1 VSSHW
6 LPLVF
11 GSVSLMFSFNER
23 RPHYRN
29 PSLAVASFF
38 AGWLRAE
45 LALQLLL
52 LEGLLLAWFARS
64 GMLRSWPGGIGAAF
78 LGASI
83 ISLLLSLRLSF
94 ASGAVVDES
103 LVDFVRQDAARQR
116 LRWRRL
122 LLPVPLRPRSVECLR
137 NRVYH
142 AEAGLRLRLDV
153 YRQRQ
158 GKTARPGLIYV
169 HGGGWIVGS
178 KWQQGRP
185 LVHHLAERGWVCCSI
200 EYRLSP
206 GATFPDHLIDVK
218 RAIAWVRAH
227 ADELGIDPT
236 FLVVAGNSAGGHLA
250 ALAAL
255 TAGDRA
261 LQPGFADADTSVAA
275 CISLYGIYD
284 LGNRHGHWP
293 HRGMQDLVE
302 HYVLKARLAEE
313 PARFEAASPIAHVGP
328 HAPPFLVVH
337 GSRDS
342 IVPVAE
348 ARSFVAALR
357 RVSACAYIEVPG
369 AQHAFDVF
377 PSVRAE
383 HLLRGLDAFGARCY
397 ERHRARDRQP
407 GAAPRL

>member
-1 VSSHW
+1 VSSRW
-6 LPLVF
+6 LPLIV
-11 GSVSLMFSFNER
+11 GSMSLVLSFNEL
-23 RPHYRN
+23 RPRYRG
-29 PSLAVASFF
+29 PGLAVASFF

-45 LALQLLL
+45 LALQLLVV
-52 LEGLLLAWFARS
+52 ESVMLAWFARS
-64 GMLRSWPGGIGAAF
+64 GLLRSWPGELGAAF
-78 LGASI
+78 LCASLV
-83 ISLLLSLRLSF
+83 SLVVSLRLSC
-94 ASGAVVDES
+94 ASGTVVDAS
-103 LVDFVRQDAARQR
+103 LADFVRQDAVRQR

-122 LLPVPLRPRSVECLR
+122 IVPLPLRPRSVECLR
-137 NRVYH
+137 DRVYH

-153 YRQRQ
+153 YRQRH
-158 GKTARPGLIYV
+158 GTAPRPGLIYI
-169 HGGGWIVGS
+169 HGGGWIIGS

-206 GATFPDHLIDVK
+206 RATFPDHLIDVK
-218 RAIAWVRAH
+218 RAIAWVRAP
-227 ADELGIDPT
+227 AGELGLDPA

-261 LQPGFADADTSVAA
+261 LQPGFAAADTSLAA

-293 HRGMQDLVE
+293 HDGMQALVE
-302 HYVLKARLAEE
+302 RYVLKARLADQPE
-313 PARFEAASPIAHVGP
+313 RFDAASPIAHVGP
-328 HAPPFLVVH
+328 GAPPFLVVH
-337 GSRDS
+337 GTRDT

-348 ARSFVAALR
+348 ARQFVAALR

-377 PSVRAE
+377 PSLRGE
-383 HLLRGLDAFGARCY
+383 HLLRGIDAFTARLY
-397 ERHRARDRQP
+397 ERHRA
-407 GAAPRL
+407 GS